1 MKMRLKT
8 AETFVEMQQIGYAPM
23 SYAQGSAKLRLIANY
38 EGIGPVFRIKL
49 EL

>member
-1 MKMRLKT
+1 
-8 AETFVEMQQIGYAPM
+8 
-23 SYAQGSAKLRLIANY
+23 LRLIANY

>member
-1 MKMRLKT
+1 MRLKT
-8 AETFVEMQQIGYAPM
+8 AESYCDMLSVGYAPM
-23 SYAQGSAKLRLIANY
+23 SYEQGGKKLRLIANY